1 MKITRRQLRQIIK
14 EEVTLSENRRFS
26 GSLYKAHDGLDVH
39 DKISSVA
46 DWLSMDPANNVQ
58 KGAGHIMNQLIDLAV
73 GNKSYDETL
82 TVLNRAVA
90 SAKKNYPL
98 EKK

>member
-1 MKITRRQLRQIIK
+1 MKITRRQLRQLIK
-14 EEVTLSENRRFS
+14 EEVTKGISQM
-26 GSLYKAHDGLDVH
+26 DVH
-39 DKISSVA
+39 KKISSVA
-46 DWLSMDPANNVQ
+46 DWLQGIGTSPNNAQ
-58 KGAGHIMNQLIDLAV
+58 KGAGHIMYQLIDLAA

-82 TVLNRAVA
+82 TVLNTAVA

>member
-1 MKITRRQLRQIIK
+1 MKITRKQLRQIIK
-14 EEVTLSENRRFS
+14 EEVTRGIPPME
-26 GSLYKAHDGLDVH
+26 VH
-39 DKISSVA
+39 DKIGSVA
-46 DWLSMDPANNVQ
+46 DWLQGIGTSPNNAQ